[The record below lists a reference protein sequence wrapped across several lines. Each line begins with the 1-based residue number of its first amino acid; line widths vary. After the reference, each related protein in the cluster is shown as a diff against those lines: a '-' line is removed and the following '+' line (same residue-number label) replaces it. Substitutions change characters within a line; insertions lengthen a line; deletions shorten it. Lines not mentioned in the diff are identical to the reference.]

1 MSFVENFTVS
11 QSLGTP
17 SIITFTDT
25 STGSD
30 VDITSRRIFLLK
42 SDGSYIKDGA
52 NNYFFWSYNDAS
64 IDLDVFNR
72 DYGLYVTVQWLDNLY
87 NPLYIKNIAIATVAY
102 TKNFI
107 NGLTQQETALPN
119 IVGGVNYWDSKAKL
133 QTLVD
138 DADQAI
144 GYGSDYVKAQSF
156 LNQAYYLINNQT
168 RFF

>member
-1 MSFVENFTVS
+1 MSFAPNFQVS
-11 QSLGTP
+11 QSLGNV
-17 SIITFTDT
+17 SVATFTDT

-30 VDITSRRIFLLK
+30 VAIVGRTISLLK
-42 SDGSYIKDGA
+42 ADGTYLLQNGVWALASPSKDE
-52 NNYFFWSYNDAS
+52 N
-64 IDLDVFNR
+64 ILNR
-72 DYGLYVTVQWLDNLY
+72 DYGLYGTVNWVDVSGNVLY
-87 NPLYIKNIAIATVAY
+87 SKSYTMCFVGY

-119 IVGGVNYWDSKAKL
+119 ISGGVNYWDSKAKL

-144 GYGSDYVKAQSF
+144 SMGNDYVKAQSF
-156 LNQAYYLINNQT
+156 LDEAYYIINNQN